1 MVSFHYPRSLT
12 PSRPIKGVITPLEEP
27 NPDKPGIISRSLR
40 WLRQKTGLD
49 NATNR
54 LLQVIDESEERGFID
69 EEEGEMIEGIFDLRQ
84 TVARE
89 IMIPRTHIVSL
100 PITADR
106 RDALK
111 VIVDSGYS
119 RIPVY
124 QENVDQVL
132 GILTAK
138 DLLAVWLNE
147 NDEFDVASI
156 LREVMFVPETKNVK
170 QLLEEMKSRNFHMAI
185 VVDEFGGTSGI
196 VTLEDIL
203 EEIIGEIWDEHDV
216 EEDEFIIMEDGS
228 VLTSART
235 NIDDFEERFQ
245 VEIPRN
251 GYDTIGGFIIH
262 LMGKVPSRGEEM
274 DYKGLRIRIHG
285 GDRKSISRIVVT
297 TTSEDH
303 EPPSRE
309 SGNTPIS

>member
-1 MVSFHYPRSLT
+1 M
-12 PSRPIKGVITPLEEP
+12 EEP
-27 NPDKPGIISRSLR
+27 NPDRPGIISRIYS
-40 WLRQKTGLD
+40 WLRKKAGLG
-49 NATNR
+49 NATDR

-69 EEEGEMIEGIFDLRQ
+69 EEEGDMIEGIFDLRQ

-100 PITADR
+100 AVDSDLPEAI
-106 RDALK
+106 K

-124 QENVDQVL
+124 HDNVDQIL

-138 DLLAVWLNE
+138 DLLPLWL
-147 NDEFDVASI
+147 DPDKEFDIVPL
-156 LREVMFVPETKNVK
+156 LREAVFVPETKSVK
-170 QLLEEMKSRNFHMAI
+170 KLLEEMRNRNLHLAVI
-185 VVDEFGGTSGI
+185 VDEFGGTSGL

-203 EEIIGEIWDEHDV
+203 EEIIGEIRDEHDV
-216 EEDEFIIMEDGS
+216 EEDEFIVLEDGS

-235 NIDDFEERFQ
+235 NLDDFEERFN

-262 LMGKVPSRGEEM
+262 FMGKVPSRGEEM
-274 DYKGLRIRIHG
+274 EFEGLRIRVHG
-285 GDRKSISRIVVT
+285 GDRKSVSRILVVT
-297 TTSEDH
+297 K
-303 EPPSRE
+303 PPSEPLRAE
-309 SGNTPIS
+309 TEDISPT

>member
-1 MVSFHYPRSLT
+1 MVSFTKPGSLT
-12 PSRPIKGVITPLEEP
+12 SSHPIKGVFTPLEEP
-27 NPDKPGIISRSLR
+27 NPDKPGLIARLVR
-40 WLRQKTGLD
+40 WLRNKIGLG

-100 PITADR
+100 PITADL
-106 RDALK
+106 RDTLR

-124 QENVDQVL
+124 QDNVDQVL
-132 GILTAK
+132 GMLTAK
-138 DLLAVWLNE
+138 DLLPLWL
-147 NDEFDVASI
+147 DETEEFKLASM

-216 EEDEFIIMEDGS
+216 EEDEFILMEDGS

-235 NIDDFEERFQ
+235 NIDDFEERFK

-274 DYKGLRIRIHG
+274 DYKGLRIRVHG
-285 GDRKSISRIVVT
+285 GDRKSITRILVINT
-297 TTSEDH
+297 PDGQ
-303 EPPSRE
+303 EPPSNQSE
-309 SGNTPIS
+309 NTPIS